1 MFWFFLIKIGKVIY
15 KNKFCGICNFF
26 NFNFLGKRCDINF
39 KNISI
44 FKVCEEFLDIK
55 LCFLYKNVFCK
66 LCSCDEMNFD
76 CYIEILLNVG
86 DIGLLEIIGIFSL
99 VLFVLE
105 IFMFRIFFILDVYK
119 N

>member
-66 LCSCDEMNFD
+66 LCSCGKMNFD
-76 CYIEILLNVG
+76 CYIEI
-86 DIGLLEIIGIFSL
+86 IGLLGYLGYLGIYSL
-99 VLFVLE
+99 VLFILE